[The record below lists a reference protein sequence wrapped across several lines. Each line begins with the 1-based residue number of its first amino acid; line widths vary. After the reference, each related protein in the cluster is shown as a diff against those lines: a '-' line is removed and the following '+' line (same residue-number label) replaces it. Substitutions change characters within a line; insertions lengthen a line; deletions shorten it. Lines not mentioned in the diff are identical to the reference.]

1 MNIVMDI
8 IILLIAFPLIISLVL
23 AILPARPFW
32 IWRSIGFIV
41 NILLIT
47 AVIYLY
53 YIYPDSVL
61 FFHTKGIPHVNLIML
76 GLGLIIGIVIAVMAF
91 RARRYYIIGLVVVQI
106 AIMVAFEVMYGEEAA
121 ATVFGDFFIDK
132 VSLIIALII
141 GIIGSLICN
150 YALGYIVHYHE
161 HHPEVKNRIK
171 LFLFMFYLFLSAMF
185 GIVFSNNLL
194 WLHLFWEITTFCSFI
209 LIGYKGD
216 EESDNSAY
224 RALWMNML
232 GGIALFAAIFYSY
245 KYMGFIEIDKI
256 VRSGSGVALLPAALI
271 CFAGIIKSAQ
281 MPFSSWLTGAMVAPT
296 PVSALLH
303 SSTMVKAGVYIIIR
317 FAPALGPAA
326 GLMLALVGGITFLAA
341 SFIAVS
347 QNNAKRVLAYS
358 TISVLG
364 LIVMCAGINTPET
377 LRAAMLLIVFHAIAK
392 SLLFLCVGVIE
403 GKLGSRDIE
412 NMDYLFMKMPK
423 VTIML
428 SIGLS
433 GMFLVPFG
441 MLVGKWVTLKALIDY
456 NPIFSI
462 ILAFGSAAMM
472 FFYTKW
478 MGKAL
483 TIEDGIKTDEKGISV
498 WEWTTLITISILT
511 VGVCLVFP
519 FIITTNIIEPNL
531 LPISGMAPD
540 FDEFSAVVM
549 AVMMLGLIVI
559 VPAGLIYYSKIFR
572 GYKKVGPYLAGA
584 NLEPYHYR
592 NSLGVSTHADLKNYY
607 LTEIFDENK
616 LLLFGIFVS
625 LTFIAIMFGVTIL

>member
-1 MNIVMDI
+1 MDI
-8 IILLIAFPLIISLVL
+8 LIFLIALPLVISLML
-23 AILPARPFW
+23 AVLPARPFW

-41 NILLIT
+41 NILLII

-53 YIYPDSVL
+53 YTSPDSAV
-61 FFHTKGIPHVNLIML
+61 FYAAGIPHANLIML
-76 GLGLIIGIVIAVMAF
+76 GLGLVIAIVIAVMAF
-91 RARRYYIIGLVVVQI
+91 RARRYYIIGLVVLQA
-106 AIMVAFEVMYGEEAA
+106 AIMIAFEVMHGEQVS
-121 ATVFGDFFIDK
+121 ATVSANLFVDK
-132 VSLIIALII
+132 VSLVIALIV

-161 HHPEVKNRIK
+161 HYPEVKNRIK
-171 LFLFMFYLFLSAMF
+171 LFLFMFYLFLSGMF
-185 GIVFSNNLL
+185 GIVFSNNLI
-194 WLHLFWEITTFCSFI
+194 WVHFFWEITTFCSFI

-216 EESDNSAY
+216 EESNNSAY
-224 RALWMNML
+224 KALWMNMV
-232 GGIALFAAIFYSY
+232 GGIAFFTAIVYSFYNIGS
-245 KYMGFIEIDKI
+245 IEINEI
-256 VRSGSGVALLPAALI
+256 IASGSGAVLLPAALI

-281 MPFSSWLTGAMVAPT
+281 LPFSSWLTGAMVAPT

-317 FAPALGPAA
+317 FAPALNDTVG
-326 GLMLALVGGITFLAA
+326 GLMLALVGGITFLVA

-347 QNNAKRVLAYS
+347 QSNAKRVLAYS

-364 LIVMCAGINTPET
+364 LIVMCAGINTHET
-377 LRAAMLLIVFHAIAK
+377 MWAAILLIIFHAVAK

-412 NMDYLFMKMPK
+412 NMDYLFMRMPK

-428 SIGLS
+428 NIGLS

-441 MLVGKWVTLKALIDY
+441 MLISKWITLKAFIDY
-456 NPIFSI
+456 NPIFAI

-478 MGKAL
+478 MGKSL
-483 TIEDGIKTDEKGISV
+483 TIEDGITPDEKNISV
-498 WEWTTLITISILT
+498 WEWTTLMVISIMT

-519 FIITTNIIEPNL
+519 FINTNVIEPYL
-531 LPISGMAPD
+531 IAVFGKSPV
-540 FDEFSAVVM
+540 FDQFSSIVI

-559 VPAGLIYYSKIFR
+559 VPVGLIYYSKIFR
-572 GYKKVGPYLAGA
+572 GYKKVGAYLAGA
-584 NLEPYHYR
+584 NLGPHHYK
-592 NSLGVSTHADLKNYY
+592 NSLDVSTHADLKNYY
-607 LTEIFDENK
+607 LTEIFNEDK
-616 LLLFGIFVS
+616 LLLYGIFVS